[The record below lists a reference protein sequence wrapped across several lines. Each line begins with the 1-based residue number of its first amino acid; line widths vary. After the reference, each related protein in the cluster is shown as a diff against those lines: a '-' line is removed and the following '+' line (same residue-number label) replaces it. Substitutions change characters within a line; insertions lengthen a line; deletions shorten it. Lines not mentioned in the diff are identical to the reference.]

1 MESEGGC
8 LNRRRLTSSFWWSL
22 RVWLCLHLQNKAP
35 GSPPTLCVASED
47 GRSPPGY
54 RMGEER
60 EDQRGGW
67 DREDY
72 SYLLRWLQPGAYE
85 LLLQLNSL
93 FKAILIHDLLG
104 QGMCKGKLISQRI
117 CSGSEGLH
125 QFALP
130 ICEETCRRGEGRGG
144 EGRGGG
150 WGEGETQVTLSSFFR
165 NQILCSWRVIEGIC
179 KNSTK
184 ICRNFYHRK
193 MPQKCHHGNLMTS
206 HTNDRVFLRLESFL
220 HSVHGA
226 ILCKQEE
233 STSTVDLKK
242 CSLLF

>member
-1 MESEGGC
+1 MTSTRSLWAPASTE
-8 LNRRRLTSSFWWSL
+8 LTLQSHTHPWPPWPRYVQRNTYPLENLQWQWRPSSVCSS
-22 RVWLCLHLQNKAP
+22 HLWRNLQ
-35 GSPPTLCVASED
+35 
-47 GRSPPGY
+47 
-54 RMGEER
+54 ER
-60 EDQRGGW
+60 E
-67 DREDY
+67 
-72 SYLLRWLQPGAYE
+72 
-85 LLLQLNSL
+85 
-93 FKAILIHDLLG
+93 
-104 QGMCKGKLISQRI
+104 
-117 CSGSEGLH
+117 
-125 QFALP
+125 
-130 ICEETCRRGEGRGG
+130 G

-150 WGEGETQVTLSSFFR
+150 WGEGETQVTLSSFYR

-193 MPQKCHHGNLMTS
+193 IPQKCHHGNLMTS

-220 HSVHGA
+220 HSIHGA